1 MKQARTY
8 LFGSAIEAVMYPF
21 LLLALLWSIFLLE
34 GFYPGE
40 FIQLGILPQQVSGL
54 KGIVFSPL
62 IHSPSDVMHL
72 VNNSLPGAVLF
83 GALVYFYRQVAAQV
97 FFLSWILTGL
107 FVWFFAQN
115 NGSYHIGFSGMI
127 YALAGFLFTSGTIRK
142 FRPLQGI
149 SLFVAFIYGS
159 MIWGIFPTQ
168 ERISWEGHLSGLMI
182 GVLLAFIYRKKGP
195 QAPKYQFE
203 IEQELGIEPPDLE
216 GMWRENV
223 RMAQEQQ
230 EFLERMRQEEQMRR
244 ESNHVDIFLGQ
255 EPKISY
261 EYKRKESGN
270 ENETD
275 KGSSAANEEDQSSTP
290 TSGR

>member
-8 LFGSAIEAVMYPF
+8 PFGSTIEAVMYPF
-21 LLLALLWSIFLLE
+21 LLLALLWSIYLLE
-34 GFYPGE
+34 GFYPNQ
-40 FIQLGILPQQVSGL
+40 FIQLGILPQQTAGL
-54 KGIVFSPL
+54 KGIFFSPL

-107 FVWFFAQN
+107 FVWLFAQN

-127 YALAGFLFTSGTIRK
+127 YALAGFLFTSGTLRK

-195 QAPKYQFE
+195 QPPKYQFE
-203 IEQELGIEPPDLE
+203 IEKELGIEPPDLE
-216 GMWRENV
+216 GIWNENI

-230 EFLERMRQEEQMRR
+230 EILERIRSEEEMRR
-244 ESNHVDIFLGQ
+244 NSNHLDVFLGQ
-255 EPKISY
+255 QPQITY
-261 EYKRKESGN
+261 DFKRKGE
-270 ENETD
+270 ED
-275 KGSSAANEEDQSSTP
+275 KPEDQSSTP